1 MRRRQLALRLLVPA
15 LLVGL
20 VGWLAAL
27 EYHWLDQVS
36 QADREQRRAWL
47 EQHASEF
54 ADDVDRELAR
64 LYGFLQTAGD
74 SEQLAPDFATRYE
87 VWRDGSA
94 DPQIVRAIYWAKNAG
109 ESSTLSEYDP
119 GHRSFRDVPWPDTLT
134 PVAAQLRSAATA
146 GDVGFVSMLGVNP
159 VGPLSLMPDPISA
172 SIPAVI
178 VARTRSNLR
187 HLTPEGT
194 NTVVAVTDSSEVLI
208 AQLDRAYLEGTFLPG
223 LAARHFPAHSVDSYR
238 VAVVDAHNPAVV
250 LMTSNWPAGTPID
263 LRRADATQPLFTLRP
278 ELAPRAF
285 SVGPIITQRVAGG
298 RITAAGAGGGRG
310 GSTPSASTGT
320 AQSTFRLVV
329 ETDRSKQ
336 GTSAASA
343 VRMYGRPVGWQLV
356 LQHAS
361 GSLDVAVTEARHRN
375 LWLSFGLLAVLSA
388 GIVLIVTNAQRSE
401 RLATQ
406 QMDFVATVSHELRT
420 PLAVIRSAAQ
430 NLGAG
435 VVADPARARQY
446 GDLIEAEGRRLTDIV
461 EQVLEYAGVTGA
473 ARPPTPTPV
482 DVGTIAAEVLAACE
496 PLASAAGV
504 QVESNLAAGLPVV
517 LGDERALRSA
527 IQNLVTNALKY
538 GADGH
543 WLGVSVQA
551 RGRPNPTIEV
561 TVADRGLGIDA
572 EDRRHLFEPFYRG
585 RRAIA
590 AQARGNG
597 LGLSLVKRIA
607 EAHGGRIRVESA
619 PGAGATF
626 QLTLPASPAA
636 TTADLAGFRAGP
648 ATE

>member
-1 MRRRQLALRLLVPA
+1 MKLALRLLVPA
-15 LLVGL
+15 VLVGL

-47 EQHASEF
+47 QQHAGEF

-64 LYGFLQTAGD
+64 IYGFLETAGE
-74 SEQLAPDFATRYE
+74 SVQLGPNPAFAKGYE
-87 VWRDGSA
+87 AWHDTAR
-94 DPQIVRAIYWAKNAG
+94 DPQILRAIYWAKRG
-109 ESSTLSEYDP
+109 DPSSTIAAYDP
-119 GHRSFRDVPWPDTLT
+119 GTGTFKAVPWPDALG
-134 PVAAQLRSAATA
+134 PIAARVRPLAAV
-146 GDVGFVSMLGVNP
+146 GNVGFVSALGVNP
-159 VGPLSLMPDPISA
+159 LASLNLLPDPLDA
-172 SIPAVI
+172 SVPAVI
-178 VARTRSNLR
+178 VSRTRTS
-187 HLTPEGT
+187 LTHIPPTGT
-194 NTVVAVTDSSEVLI
+194 STVVAVTDSSELLI
-208 AQLDRAYLEGTFLPG
+208 AQLDRGYLEGTFLPA
-223 LAARHFPAHSVDSYR
+223 LAARYFPAQSVDPYR
-238 VAVVDAHNPAVV
+238 VAIVDAHNPTTAV
-250 LMTSNWPAGTPID
+250 MTANWPRETPID
-263 LRRADATQPLFTLRP
+263 LRHADATQPLFMLRP
-278 ELAPRAF
+278 ELAPRVF
-285 SVGPIITQRVAGG
+285 NGPIIAQRVTGG
-298 RITAAGAGGGRG
+298 RLAGAGGRG
-310 GSTPSASTGT
+310 GGGRASTAT
-320 AQSTFRLVV
+320 AGPSQSAFRLVV
-329 ETDRSKQ
+329 ETDRAGPAPTTGS
-336 GTSAASA
+336 T
-343 VRMYGRPVGWQLV
+343 VRMYGRPAGWQLV

-406 QMDFVATVSHELRT
+406 QMEFVATVSHELRT

-435 VVADPARARQY
+435 VVADPARAQQY
-446 GDLIEAEGRRLTDIV
+446 GELIEAEGRRLTDIV
-461 EQVLEYAGVTGA
+461 EQVLEFAGISGS
-473 ARPPTPTPV
+473 ARPQALMPV
-482 DVGTIAAEVLAACE
+482 DVGTIAADVLTACAPLAA
-496 PLASAAGV
+496 AAHV
-504 QVESNLAAGLPVV
+504 QIESNIATSLPAV

-551 RGRPNPTIEV
+551 GGRPGPAVEV

-572 EDRRHLFEPFYRG
+572 EDRRHLFQPFYRG
-585 RRAIA
+585 RRAMA

-619 PGAGATF
+619 LGAGATF
-626 QLTLPASPAA
+626 HLTLPASPAPAA
-636 TTADLAGFRAGP
+636 TSDLAEFQAGP